1 MKFKQADDYLAHLTK
16 FGIKLGLEQTRKL
29 MDDAG
34 APDRQLKFIHIA
46 GTNGKGSCAAM
57 LERALRGAGYRTG
70 LYTSPHLVSPCER
83 IRLDGR
89 AVSEELY
96 AETVARLKVL
106 ADGYAECPTY
116 FEFTTVMAALIF
128 AGAEVDFVI
137 WETGMGG
144 RFDSTNVVMPVCSVI
159 TGIAIDHEKYLGG
172 TLAAIAG
179 EKAGIIKPG
188 RPVFCGELPPE
199 AERVIADAA
208 VAAGAPLTHCGSGR
222 CEKLDIRVDGGV
234 FRQSFD
240 YDGRRI
246 ALGVAGPLQRRN
258 FAVVYEVLKFL
269 HGGFGF
275 DPDRALNALES
286 VRWPARVEFLPD
298 GSVLDGAHNPDGARA
313 LVEALEEILP
323 GEKFTVILANFADK
337 DTRGVLE
344 QLDRVAAE
352 FVFVPLEVDGRH
364 GLPPEELTALLGRF
378 SRTPSRPAAAL
389 AEALNAPSA
398 HRKLIAGSLFL
409 AGEVL
414 SCGGMGGSAL
424 DL

>member
-1 MKFKQADDYLAHLTK
+1 MNFRQAEDYLAHLAK
-16 FGIKLGLEQTRKL
+16 FGIKLGLEQTRRL
-29 MDDAG
+29 MADAG
-34 APDRQLKFIHIA
+34 APDRKLKFIHIA

-96 AETVARLKVL
+96 AETVARLKAS

-128 AGAEVDFVI
+128 AEAGVDFVV

-144 RFDSTNVVMPVCSVI
+144 RFDSTNVVTPVCSVI
-159 TGIAIDHEKYLGG
+159 TGIAIDHEKYLGN
-172 TLAAIAG
+172 TLSAIAG
-179 EKAGIIKPG
+179 EKAGIIKP
-188 RPVFCGELPPE
+188 RCPVFCGEMPPE
-199 AERVIADAA
+199 AFRVISAA
-208 VAAGAPLTHCGSGR
+208 AEAAEAPLTRCGSGE
-222 CEKLDIRVDGGV
+222 CENLDIRVPGGV

-240 YDGRRI
+240 YGGRRI

-258 FAVVYEVLKFL
+258 FKVVYEVLVFL
-269 HGGFGF
+269 SGKFGF
-275 DPDRALNALES
+275 DLDRALDALEW

-298 GSVLDGAHNPDGARA
+298 GSVLDGAHNPDGAQA
-313 LVEALEEILP
+313 LVEALAEILP
-323 GEKFTVILANFADK
+323 DEKFTVILANFADK

-344 QLDRVAAE
+344 QLNRVAAE
-352 FVFVPLEVDGRH
+352 FVFVPLEAGGRH
-364 GLPPEELTALLGRF
+364 GLPPEKLAALLAGVA
-378 SRTPSRPAAAL
+378 RTPSRAAASL
-389 AEALNAPSA
+389 SEAMKTPSA

-409 AGEVL
+409 AGEAL
-414 SCGGMGGSAL
+414 TCCGIGGSAL
-424 DL
+424 NL